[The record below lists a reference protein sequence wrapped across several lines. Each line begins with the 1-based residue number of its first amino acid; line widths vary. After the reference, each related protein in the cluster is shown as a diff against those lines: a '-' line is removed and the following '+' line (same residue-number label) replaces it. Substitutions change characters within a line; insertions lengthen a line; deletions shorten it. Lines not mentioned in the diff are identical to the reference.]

1 MREQL
6 VFTFVGNDKPGLVE
20 QLSTTV
26 VDGGGNWEASH
37 LAHMAGK
44 FAGIVKVSAD
54 KGAIDA
60 LCSELQALEPLGF
73 NITIERTT
81 HVEGSPETYHR
92 DLSILGN
99 DRPGIVLEISKALA
113 ARQINIGEF
122 SSHITSAP
130 MAGIPLFE
138 AMLDIAIPSDIALDE
153 LNDCLE
159 EIANNLDLEIN
170 IENQ

>member
-26 VDGGGNWEASH
+26 VGGGGNWEASH

-44 FAGIVKVSAD
+44 FAGIVKISVE
-54 KGAIDA
+54 KKAIDS
-60 LCSELQALEPLGF
+60 LSQELTKLEAQGF
-73 NITIERTT
+73 NITIERSSE
-81 HVEGSPETYHR
+81 VSQEAELYHR

-113 ARQINIGEF
+113 ARHINIGEF
-122 SSHITSAP
+122 SSHITSAA

-138 AMLDIAIPSDIALDE
+138 AMLDIAIPSHIALDE
-153 LNDCLE
+153 LNDCLD
-159 EIANNLDLEIN
+159 EIADKLDLEITL
-170 IENQ
+170 ESQ